1 LTSSNEDIVEMLD
14 NFDKESKALKKDL
27 LTMCWYMRGSI
38 SYEDA
43 VMLSYDDRLTINKI
57 IESNLETAEKS
68 GMPFF

>member
-1 LTSSNEDIVEMLD
+1 MTSSNEDIVEMLD

-43 VMLSYDDRLTINKI
+43 VMLSYDDRRIINKI

>member
-1 LTSSNEDIVEMLD
+1 MTSSNEDIVEMLD

-27 LTMCWYMRGSI
+27 LTLCWYMRGSI

-43 VMLSYDDRLTINKI
+43 VMLSYDDRRIINKI

>member
-27 LTMCWYMRGSI
+27 LTLCWYMRGSI

-43 VMLSYDDRLTINKI
+43 VMLSYDDRRIINKI

>member
-1 LTSSNEDIVEMLD
+1 MLD
-14 NFDKESKALKKDL
+14 EFDKESKALKKDL

-43 VMLSYDDRLTINKI
+43 VMLSYDDRRIINKI

>member
-1 LTSSNEDIVEMLD
+1 MLD

-27 LTMCWYMRGSI
+27 LTLCWYMRGSI

-43 VMLSYDDRLTINKI
+43 VMLSYDDRRIINKI

>member
-1 LTSSNEDIVEMLD
+1 MLD

-43 VMLSYDDRLTINKI
+43 VMLSYDDRRIISKI

>member
-1 LTSSNEDIVEMLD
+1 
-14 NFDKESKALKKDL
+14 
-27 LTMCWYMRGSI
+27 MCWYMRGSI

-43 VMLSYDDRLTINKI
+43 VMLSYDDRRIISKI

>member
-43 VMLSYDDRLTINKI
+43 VMLSYDDRRIINKI

>member
-1 LTSSNEDIVEMLD
+1 MTSSNEDIVEMLD

-43 VMLSYDDRLTINKI
+43 VMLSYDDRRIISKI

>member
-1 LTSSNEDIVEMLD
+1 MLD